1 VVCFRYKGSDDENK
15 KILEEIN
22 ATGRMFLSHTVLNG
36 RVVIRL
42 AIGNLATRW
51 EDVLEAW
58 NALQNAA
65 KTFNTEEQ
73 RKQRR

>member
-1 VVCFRYKGSDDENK
+1 VPFSVVCFRYKGSDEENK
-15 KILEEIN
+15 KIIENVN
-22 ATGRMFLSHTVLNG
+22 ATGRFFLSHTVLNG

-58 NALQNAA
+58 EALRTAA
-65 KTFNTEEQ
+65 K
-73 RKQRR
+73 RLP